1 MKTKIENG
9 ITIIST
15 GDATGGKKNKNGY
28 PGIHK
33 YGRMNQYRAEINY
46 KRKKYL
52 LGYSEDVSELIEL
65 RKEAELHVK
74 HGDFID
80 WYNIMRGKRNDNRS
94 KKRNDSDPHK
104 R

>member
-1 MKTKIENG
+1 MKFKIDNG

-33 YGRMNQYRAEINY
+33 DNRQNKYRAEINY
-46 KRKKYL
+46 KRKKYH
-52 LGYSEDVSELIEL
+52 LGYSDSIPELIEI
-65 RKEAELHVK
+65 RKEAEFHVK

-80 WYNIMRGKRNDNRS
+80 WYNLRKGRWNEKRN
-94 KKRNDSDPHK
+94 
-104 R
+104 